1 MSSIDNKA
9 PGLPSLKSIHGE
21 DHNHNDVIYNG
32 CCFAERNAHAL
43 NARKMSSELLEKLKY
58 PFRAGVNIIL
68 LCTGGRMRFSC
79 NVVAHD
85 MTPGM
90 VLLVRPEDIVQ
101 FDPDSGDDFSCMV
114 IATTPSMLANIRLDY
129 RNIISTV
136 LRSWHLNCIEITP
149 EQCSEFQ
156 DLFHTICREIRDT
169 VGTPFYDEIVRS
181 YLRCILYKILNWV
194 SAYSDSHPKFKRT
207 IKSRNEEYFF
217 NFIHLLSE
225 NFRKERSVGF
235 YASRLC
241 ITPKYFT
248 TLIKRISGKT
258 AATWIDEY
266 VILEAKNLL
275 RYSSMSIQEVAYALN
290 FPNQSF
296 FGKYFKQQTGM
307 SPSAYKMQK

>member
-1 MSSIDNKA
+1 MSSTENKA
-9 PGLPSLKSIHGE
+9 PGLPSLKSIHE
-21 DHNHNDVIYNG
+21 EELNHNDVIYNG
-32 CCFAERNAHAL
+32 CCFAERNAHAH
-43 NARKMSSELLEKLKY
+43 KMSSEFLEKLKY

-68 LCTGGRMRFSC
+68 LCTGGRMKFSC
-79 NVVAHD
+79 NVTAHD

-90 VLLVRPEDIVQ
+90 VLLIRPEDIVQ
-101 FDPDSGDDFSCMV
+101 FDLESDNDFSCMV
-114 IATTPSMLANIRLDY
+114 IATSPSMLANIQLDY
-129 RNIISTV
+129 RNIISTA
-136 LRSWHLNCIEITP
+136 LRSWHQNFIEITP
-149 EQCSEFQ
+149 EQCAEFQ
-156 DLFHTICREIRDT
+156 SLFHTICREIRDT
-169 VGTPFYDEIVRS
+169 ADTPFYDEIVRS
-181 YLRCILYKILNWV
+181 YLKCILYKILNWV
-194 SAYSDSHPKFKRT
+194 SVYSDSHPKFKRT
-207 IKSRNEEYFF
+207 VKSRNEEYFI

-235 YASRLC
+235 YASQLC

>member
-1 MSSIDNKA
+1 MSSTENKA
-9 PGLPSLKSIHGE
+9 PGLPSLKSIHQE
-21 DHNHNDVIYNG
+21 EHDHNDVIYNG
-32 CCFAERNAHAL
+32 CCFAERNAQAHK
-43 NARKMSSELLEKLKY
+43 RMSSEFLEKLKY

-68 LCTGGRMRFSC
+68 LCTGGRMKLSC
-79 NVVAHD
+79 NVTAHE
-85 MTPGM
+85 MTPDT
-90 VLLVRPEDIVQ
+90 VLFIRPEDIVQ
-101 FDPDSGDDFSCMV
+101 FGPESDDEFSCMV
-114 IATTPSMLANIRLDY
+114 IATDPSMLANIRLDY
-129 RNIISTV
+129 RNIISTA
-136 LRSWHLNCIEITP
+136 LGSWHQNFIEITP
-149 EQCSEFQ
+149 EQSAEFQ
-156 DLFHTICREIRDT
+156 NLFHTICCEIRDAA
-169 VGTPFYDEIVRS
+169 GTPFYDEIVRS
-181 YLRCILYKILNWV
+181 YLKCILYKMLNWV
-194 SAYSDSHPKFKRT
+194 SAYSDSHPKLKRS
-207 IKSRNEEYFF
+207 IKSRNEEYFI
-217 NFIHLLSE
+217 NFIRLLSE